1 MEVAGAPSSQAGGGE
16 LVIRQYCGTNS
27 PVNPIKAQILQYKL
41 AKAEAEAKDAEESL
55 AANRTL
61 NKIRVAMAEAE
72 AKESLAAQRTR
83 NKIRVAEAKAD
94 LAAYRKRLNR
104 RAATAVAE
112 AKADLAAHR
121 KRLNNRVA
129 EAAEAAE
136 AARRARAA
144 AALATAAPPP
154 RDTSGGQTRDEDI
167 GPAVMREMLMEVAAW
182 AGYKDKA
189 A

>member
-61 NKIRVAMAEAE
+61 
-72 AKESLAAQRTR
+72 

>member
-104 RAATAVAE
+104 RVAE